1 MGCSCGWMQC
11 VLIRVGGG
19 SDGESEER
27 KRRVWLVGGDDD
39 FCGGFDLRIGCRSG
53 RALGDL
59 LLQAA

>member
-53 RALGDL
+53 R
-59 LLQAA
+59 